1 MAPVYIVV
9 EIQTYAD
16 GNVGHIV
23 TTHSSLNEAESKFHQ
38 VLAAAAISS
47 VTKHAAI
54 LMREEGFPLR
64 HECYTH
70 MFEEP
75 ADET

>member
-9 EIQTYAD
+9 ELQTAAN
-16 GNVGHIV
+16 GTVSNIV
-23 TTHSSLNEAESKFHQ
+23 TTHADFNSAESKFHT

-47 VTKHAAI
+47 VPKHAAI
-54 LMREEGFPLR
+54 LMSEEGFPMR

-70 MFEEP
+70 IEEEEP
-75 ADET
+75 AE